1 MNIIASTGYFGIVF
15 LMFVENVFPPIP
27 SEFIMP
33 LAGFMAAE
41 DKFSLLGVIVAGT
54 LGSVLGALPFY
65 YLGAK
70 LGEERLKR
78 FAERYGRWFTISPED
93 IDRADDWFDRH
104 GAKAVLLGRIVP
116 GIRSF
121 ISIPAGFNRM
131 NLGSFLLFTTIG
143 SSVWTSL
150 LAGAGYLLGTNFIK
164 SKNISMSLLIS
175 SSARLSSFIC
185 GVCLITKKSI
195 EKKSKKLLFLFF

>member
-1 MNIIASTGYFGIVF
+1 MNLIASTGYFGIVF

-33 LAGFMAAE
+33 LAGFMVSE
-41 DKFSLLGVIVAGT
+41 DKFSLIGVIVAGT
-54 LGSVLGALPFY
+54 LGSVLGALPLY

-70 LGEERLKR
+70 LGEERLKK
-78 FAERYGRWFTISPED
+78 FAERHGRWLTLSPND

-104 GAKAVLLGRIVP
+104 GAKAVLFCRLVP

-131 NLGSFLLFTTIG
+131 NLGSFLLFTAIG
-143 SSVWTSL
+143 ASVWTSI
-150 LAGAGYLLGTNFIK
+150 LAYAGYVLGTNFRQIGE
-164 SKNISMSLLIS
+164 SLDVATYIVFGTIIVFYLW
-175 SSARLSSFIC
+175 RVFNY
-185 GVCLITKKSI
+185 KKQ
-195 EKKSKKLLFLFF
+195 

>member
-1 MNIIASTGYFGIVF
+1 LAQGLFRHRFFDVCGKRFSTDSVGI
-15 LMFVENVFPPIP
+15 
-27 SEFIMP
+27 IMP

-150 LAGAGYLLGTNFIK
+150 LAGAGYLLGTNFHQIEEY
-164 SKNISMSLLIS
+164 LDVVTY
-175 SSARLSSFIC
+175 FIF
-185 GVCLITKKSI
+185 GAIIVVYLWRVFNYKK
-195 EKKSKKLLFLFF
+195 KH

>member
-1 MNIIASTGYFGIVF
+1 MTKWIMNLIASSGYFGIVF

-33 LAGFMAAE
+33 LAGFMVTE

-54 LGSVLGALPFY
+54 LGSVLGSLPLY
-65 YLGAK
+65 YVGAK
-70 LGEERLKR
+70 VGEERLKKI
-78 FAERYGRWFTISPED
+78 AERHGRWLTVSPED
-93 IDRADDWFDRH
+93 IDRADEWFDRH
-104 GAKAVLLGRIVP
+104 GVKAVLFCRLVP

-131 NLGSFLLFTTIG
+131 NLGSFLLFTAIG

-150 LAGAGYLLGTNFIK
+150 LAYAGYVLGTNFRQIGEYLDVATYIVFGAIIIFYLWRVF
-164 SKNISMSLLIS
+164 NY
-175 SSARLSSFIC
+175 
-185 GVCLITKKSI
+185 KKPVS
-195 EKKSKKLLFLFF
+195 

>member
-1 MNIIASTGYFGIVF
+1 MDLIASTGYFGIVF

-33 LAGFMAAE
+33 LAGFMAG
-41 DKFSLLGVIVAGT
+41 DGKFSLIGVIVAGT
-54 LGSVLGALPFY
+54 VGSVLGALPLY

-78 FAERYGRWFTISPED
+78 LAERHGRWLTFAPED
-93 IDRADDWFDRH
+93 VDKAKEWFERR
-104 GAKAVLLGRIVP
+104 GAFAVLFCRLVP

-131 NLGSFLLFTTIG
+131 NLASFLFFTMIG
-143 SSVWTSL
+143 AAVWTSL
-150 LAGAGYLLGTNFIK
+150 LAYAGYVLGTNFRQIGEYLD
-164 SKNISMSLLIS
+164 IATYAVFGTIIALYLW
-175 SSARLSSFIC
+175 RVL
-185 GVCLITKKSI
+185 TYKKDRKASGA
-195 EKKSKKLLFLFF
+195 